1 MQLGARVDVTFSN
14 LFGICFGDPFS
25 FRSGV
30 EQAFSKASRCHQD
43 GRYGFAA
50 EDSERRS
57 MAILCMADHD
67 RHVVVE
73 NARVLYASAVKVHRG
88 RYQAR
93 IDKGTRKKTKEGSEA
108 TWLKKRKASV
118 AEACATAGPDDI
130 QPPAPSCGPVE
141 KELQLQKRRR
151 LDRAIEAATA
161 GLLLPED
168 AGQRPFDEVAKKKH
182 LHEKQDLNRMR
193 NVAMKNS
200 LLTNTCR
207 KTPWNW
213 RALGL
218 RKAWTD
224 VRGLSMHP
232 LVPVAETRL
241 RIDCF

>member
-1 MQLGARVDVTFSN
+1 MPKGNIKLIVWRLCCEPMLAGVHLRISVQLGARVVVVTFSN
-14 LFGICFGDPFS
+14 QCGIYRDPFS

-57 MAILCMADHD
+57 MAILCMSDDD

-73 NARVLYASAVKVHRG
+73 NARVLYASAVKMHRG

-130 QPPAPSCGPVE
+130 QPRLPSCGPVE

-161 GLLLPED
+161 GLLLLED
-168 AGQRPFDEVAKKKH
+168 AGQKPFDEVAKKKICT
-182 LHEKQDLNRMR
+182 R
-193 NVAMKNS
+193 N
-200 LLTNTCR
+200 
-207 KTPWNW
+207 KT
-213 RALGL
+213 
-218 RKAWTD
+218 
-224 VRGLSMHP
+224 
-232 LVPVAETRL
+232 
-241 RIDCF
+241 

>member
-1 MQLGARVDVTFSN
+1 MVTS
-14 LFGICFGDPFS
+14 LYV
-25 FRSGV
+25 RSGV

-57 MAILCMADHD
+57 MAILCMADDD

-118 AEACATAGPDDI
+118 AEACATAGPENL
-130 QPPAPSCGPVE
+130 QAPAPSCGPVE

-168 AGQRPFDEVAKKKH
+168 AGQRPFDEVAKKIH

-193 NVAMKNS
+193 HVAMKNS
-200 LLTNTCR
+200 LLTNTCT

-213 RALGL
+213 RALGP

-224 VRGLSMHP
+224 DARGLSMHP
-232 LVPVAETRL
+232 LVPVAETRTRL
-241 RIDCF
+241 NCF